1 MTKKELK
8 NILNIYQNY
17 YNDFKNISDDDLNKI
32 YLMVAKSDLSI
43 KQIKKEVNKLI
54 TQINKQ

>member
-17 YNDFKNISDDDLNKI
+17 YNDFKNISDDDLNQI
-32 YLMVAKSDLSI
+32 YLMVAKSELSI
-43 KQIKKEVNKLI
+43 KQIKTELNKLI
-54 TQINKQ
+54 NNLNN

>member
-17 YNDFKNISDDDLNKI
+17 CNDFKNISDDDLNQI

-43 KQIKKEVNKLI
+43 KQVVTEINKLI
-54 TQINKQ
+54 T

>member
-17 YNDFKNISDDDLNKI
+17 YNDFKNISDDDLNQI
-32 YLMVAKSDLSI
+32 YLMVANSDLSI

-54 TQINKQ
+54 NNLNK